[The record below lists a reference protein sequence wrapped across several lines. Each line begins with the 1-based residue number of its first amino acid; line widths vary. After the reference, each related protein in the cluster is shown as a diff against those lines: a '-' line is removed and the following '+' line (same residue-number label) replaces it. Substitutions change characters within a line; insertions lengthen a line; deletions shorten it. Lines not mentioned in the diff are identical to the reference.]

1 MVSGGLGFW
10 AWGWWVG
17 VGWAW
22 VVLESLELVGWGWSG
37 LCLWVWSW
45 WVGVG
50 RSRWVLA
57 GIEWVGWGR
66 SVVDGAVG
74 LVGWGWLVMGSQLED
89 MGAQLGARLAKLG
102 TMLAHPAAYV
112 ALFKPML
119 ACGLGGLGLVGRG
132 LCVKVWGWWGGV
144 GQ

>member
-1 MVSGGLGFW
+1 MKCDGCGSGLCCKV
-10 AWGWWVG
+10 WGCWVG
-17 VGWAW
+17 VGGRLC
-22 VVLESLELVGWGWSG
+22 VVCGHILGPCWPILTAMLP
-37 LCLWVWSW
+37 
-45 WVGVG
+45 
-50 RSRWVLA
+50 
-57 GIEWVGWGR
+57 
-66 SVVDGAVG
+66 
-74 LVGWGWLVMGSQLED
+74 QLEV